1 LKFPLELLL
10 TIPIYFIIT
19 TQTPYLLEDSMS
31 DNRDMPE
38 ENTPQNTAEDV
49 VNENV
54 ETEAPAAN
62 NEVDADSSTVEEVV
76 ELSPEEQKIADLTA
90 EVAAA
95 KQALADQK
103 EGALRALAEGENAKR
118 RAETEIDKARKFA
131 LEKFAGDLLPV
142 LDNLEQ
148 AVRFADRENE
158 ATKPIIEGVE
168 LTLKTF
174 TSTVEK
180 HGLVVLNPEG
190 ETFNPELHQAMS
202 MQESADLAPNT
213 VMAVMQKGYQIN
225 GRLLRPAMV
234 MVSKAPET
242 HANQEDKE
250 A

>member
-1 LKFPLELLL
+1 MKFPLELLL
-10 TIPIYFIIT
+10 TIPINLNIT
-19 TQTPYLLEDSMS
+19 SKSPYLLEDSMS

-38 ENTPQNTAEDV
+38 ENTPQNPVEEVAND
-49 VNENV
+49 NV
-54 ETEAPAAN
+54 ETTDSATDN
-62 NEVDADSSTVEEVV
+62 GMNADNSVVEEVV
-76 ELSPEEQKIADLTA
+76 ELSPEEQKIAELTA

-148 AVRFADRENE
+148 AIRFADRENE
-158 ATKPIIEGVE
+158 DIKPIIEGVD

-180 HGLVVLNPEG
+180 HGLVVLDPEG
-190 ETFNPELHQAMS
+190 ETFNPEQHQAMS

-234 MVSKAPET
+234 MVSKAPEAP
-242 HANQEDKE
+242 ANQVDVE